1 MRVQTFVGKMSME
14 GLRQMD
20 QTINRWLETHEVE
33 PKFVSQ
39 CFGMDNHRETTSSEP
54 VVITSIWY

>member
-1 MRVQTFVGKMSME
+1 MRVQTFIGKVSMD

-20 QTINRWLETHEVE
+20 AQINHWLEVHKAE

-39 CFGMDNHRETTSSEP
+39 CFGIEPHREVTSREP
-54 VVITSIWY
+54 VIITSIWY